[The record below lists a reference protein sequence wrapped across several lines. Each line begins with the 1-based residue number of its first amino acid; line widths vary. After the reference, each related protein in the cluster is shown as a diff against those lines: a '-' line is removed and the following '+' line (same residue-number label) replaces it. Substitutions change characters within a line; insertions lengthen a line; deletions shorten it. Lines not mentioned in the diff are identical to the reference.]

1 MTKYETEIFYI
12 DSESHHD
19 LESAI
24 KKVIEL
30 EHRLHQLEPELAQI
44 RAEGSAAVE
53 EVHRS
58 YRRDL
63 VPMDQSVVIY
73 RREKR

>member
-1 MTKYETEIFYI
+1 MSLVFLLFQFYQYLNFQI
-12 DSESHHD
+12 
-19 LESAI
+19 A

-30 EHRLHQLEPELAQI
+30 EHRLHQLETELAQI